1 MCHNVEEPV
10 NVRLLFAM
18 SAPGGRRRRDNN
30 AIGQFRSGGGIRSV
44 IVMKKKGICK
54 LTSAVL
60 MMAMIVSLL
69 LIPGIPAQCAT
80 AKLTK
85 LSADKVYT
93 NFDLTGDGKKD
104 RFKIQRTK
112 EKEKGQ

>member
-1 MCHNVEEPV
+1 
-10 NVRLLFAM
+10 
-18 SAPGGRRRRDNN
+18 
-30 AIGQFRSGGGIRSV
+30 
-44 IVMKKKGICK
+44 MKKKGICK

-104 RFKIQRTK
+104 RVKIQRTK